1 VKKLERRTLH
11 SLSTIGERSL
21 FTTILQTPWAY
32 LVFLRRMGLVQDATV
47 LASSGYA
54 KTSSALSLL
63 SKMGNEK
70 ENLGERAT
78 IEIRECRDTDDI
90 PSILIEQSGKRSVAV
105 SAD

>member
-1 VKKLERRTLH
+1 MTR
-11 SLSTIGERSL
+11 
-21 FTTILQTPWAY
+21 
-32 LVFLRRMGLVQDATV
+32 LRRMGLVQDATV

-70 ENLGERAT
+70 ENLGEQAR
-78 IEIRECRDTDDI
+78 IETRECRDTDNI
-90 PSILIEQSGKRSVAV
+90 ASILIGQSGKRSVAV